1 MSKQLIHAYV
11 NQDIYLYL
19 KSNNINLS
27 KTVND
32 LLNNYIDFENNMP
45 EDEIKVIELL
55 EESKINLIN
64 AQKDIS
70 KYSAML
76 SKVRN
81 DFRNYADE
89 VAERSRIEK
98 ELGQRILRDL

>member
-1 MSKQLIHAYV
+1 MTKQLIHAYV

-32 LLNNYIDFENNMP
+32 LLSNYIDFENNLP
-45 EDEIKVIELL
+45 EEEIKVIEML
-55 EESKINLIN
+55 EEAKINLHN

-70 KYSAML
+70 RYSAML

-81 DFRNYADE
+81 DFKDYAEE
-89 VAERSRIEK
+89 VAERSRVEK